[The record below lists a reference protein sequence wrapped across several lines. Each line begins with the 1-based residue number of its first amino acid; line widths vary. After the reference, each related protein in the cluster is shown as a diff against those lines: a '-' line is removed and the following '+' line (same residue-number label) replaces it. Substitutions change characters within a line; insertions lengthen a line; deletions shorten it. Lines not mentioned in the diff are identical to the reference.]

1 MPLPLDFKMLPLAS
15 APDSLSSSHMHAAIL
30 DSFTTDHSSDCW
42 AGIRSQVAGLTVHP
56 RTRSDEIVAR
66 AAGCRILLINKA
78 MLTAEH
84 LAALPDLR
92 YVGVMATGTNVVDL
106 AVAQARG
113 VAVSNVPGYSTMSV
127 AQLVWSLVLHLTHDV
142 AGHDAEVQAGGWAAS
157 PDFCFFR
164 QPLIEL
170 AGKTL
175 VVVGMGTIGRATAR
189 IGEAFGM
196 RVIAAAAPGSAT
208 ADRMPLADALPLAD
222 VIALHCPLTP
232 ATHSLVGRDFL
243 AALKPGAIVVNTGRG
258 SLIDYRALMESL
270 ANGRLGGAALDVLA
284 VEPPPADDP
293 LLAAL
298 ASRPAWARRVVITPH
313 IAWGT
318 VEARARL
325 VAEVERNLAAFLHGE
340 KRNRVA

>member
-1 MPLPLDFKMLPLAS
+1 MRAL
-15 APDSLSSSHMHAAIL
+15 IL
-30 DSFTTDHSSDCW
+30 DSFTTDHGSDCW
-42 AGIRSQVAGLTVHP
+42 AGIRGQVAGLEVHP
-56 RTRSDEIVAR
+56 RTRNSETAAR
-66 AAGCRILLINKA
+66 AAGCNILLTNKA
-78 MLTAEH
+78 LLTAEN

-106 AVAQARG
+106 AAAKARG
-113 VAVSNVPGYSTMSV
+113 VVVSNVPGYSTMSV
-127 AQLVWSLVLHLTHDV
+127 AQMVWSLVLHLTHDV
-142 AGHDAEVQAGGWAAS
+142 GGHDAEVKAGRWAAG

-164 QPLIEL
+164 QPLTEL

-175 VVVGMGTIGRATAR
+175 VVIGLGDIGRATAR

-208 ADRMPLADALPLAD
+208 PGRTALAEALPLAD
-222 VIALHCPLTP
+222 VVSLHCPLTP
-232 ATHSLVGRDFL
+232 ATNGLVGRDFL

-258 SLIDYRALMESL
+258 ALIDNRALVESL
-270 ANGRLGGAALDVLA
+270 ANGRLGGAALDVLP
-284 VEPPPADDP
+284 VEPPPTDDP

-298 ASRPAWARRVVITPH
+298 ATRPAWARRVAITPH

-325 VAEVERNLAAFLHGE
+325 VSEVERNLAAFLRGE
-340 KRNRVA
+340 ERNRVA